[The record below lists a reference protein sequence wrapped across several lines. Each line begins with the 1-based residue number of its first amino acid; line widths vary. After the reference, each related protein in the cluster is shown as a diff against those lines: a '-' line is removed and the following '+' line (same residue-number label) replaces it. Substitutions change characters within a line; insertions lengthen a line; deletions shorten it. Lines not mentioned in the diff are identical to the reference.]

1 MSEPVDT
8 GVPQPD
14 PAAAT
19 AVTPEATRRSIRGS
33 TSGSTRA
40 GGGAPAT
47 APHNP
52 TPRAGRNLYAA
63 VGVGV
68 FLGAVVL
75 ASLFIRKEAFVV
87 VATVAAVVA
96 TWELLRA
103 MAEGD
108 IHPPVVPTFV
118 GAAVIPPVAYAFG
131 PEALASAVALTFVAI
146 LVWRSIGSTRDAAR
160 DIAGGFFTTLYVP
173 SLVSFAILLV
183 SPDDGPSR
191 IVVFI
196 LTTICSDIGGYAVG
210 VLFGKHPMAPTVS
223 PKKSW
228 EGFAGSVLT
237 CMVVGAIA
245 LPLTFDGATWWQGAL
260 LGTVVA
266 PVATI
271 GDLVESSIK
280 RDLGVKDMSNIL
292 PGHGGI
298 MDRLDSLALVAPVVW
313 AALRLISPVS
323 G

>member
-8 GVPQPD
+8 GAPQPD

-19 AVTPEATRRSIRGS
+19 AVTPEATRRSTR
-33 TSGSTRA
+33 GSTRA

-228 EGFAGSVLT
+228 EGFTGSVVSCVLAGSLAVHFLLDGRWW
-237 CMVVGAIA
+237 VGA
-245 LPLTFDGATWWQGAL
+245 LMGCCV
-260 LGTVVA
+260 VVA
-266 PVATI
+266 ATI
-271 GDLVESSIK
+271 GDLCESMIK
-280 RDLGVKDMSNIL
+280 RDLGIKDMSNLI
-292 PGHGGI
+292 PGHGGL
-298 MDRLDSLALVAPVVW
+298 MDRLDSLVIAAPVTW
-313 AALRLISPVS
+313 AILTPFVAVH
-323 G
+323 